1 VSDVNLAEEFLGGK
15 IACEVDACTRPATS
29 VVQDLG
35 SIYGSG
41 PFPID
46 VVPVGPKHFWCD
58 LHKRDHHSFRRVNG
72 QWVRF

>member
-1 VSDVNLAEEFLGGK
+1 MSVLEEITGIR
-15 IACEVDACTRPATS
+15 IACEIDGCTSEATAM
-29 VVQDLG
+29 VQDLG

-46 VVPVGPKHFWCD
+46 IVNIGPRHFWCD
-58 LHKRDHHSFRRVNG
+58 VHKRDHYSFKRVNG